1 MNRSTSFLDMNSPKD
16 LKRPTNWN
24 SFLKNSKIN
33 TTENTMK
40 LYPAPSSTRS
50 LKNVSCKIHT
60 SDFWTPVM
68 KLKLQKL
75 SEVRLNKCEKVKTK
89 KIPIQGSRFL
99 DDKFKRAMENKGLS
113 ETFKLE
119 VESSNQ
125 DSVDRQR
132 KSNLSKNLASLDQI
146 IEDCEGER
154 GSNKKLC
161 KDIFVKRKVMMDEV
175 RRITQS
181 IKSAR

>member
-1 MNRSTSFLDMNSPKD
+1 
-16 LKRPTNWN
+16 
-24 SFLKNSKIN
+24 
-33 TTENTMK
+33 
-40 LYPAPSSTRS
+40 
-50 LKNVSCKIHT
+50 
-60 SDFWTPVM
+60 
-68 KLKLQKL
+68 
-75 SEVRLNKCEKVKTK
+75 
-89 KIPIQGSRFL
+89 
-99 DDKFKRAMENKGLS
+99 
-113 ETFKLE
+113 
-119 VESSNQ
+119 
-125 DSVDRQR
+125 VDRQR